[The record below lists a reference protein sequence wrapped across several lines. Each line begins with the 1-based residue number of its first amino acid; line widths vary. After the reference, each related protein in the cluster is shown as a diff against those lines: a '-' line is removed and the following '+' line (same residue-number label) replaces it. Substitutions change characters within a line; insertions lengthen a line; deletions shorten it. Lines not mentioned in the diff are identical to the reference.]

1 MAEDMLEGF
10 RGGDGYRCGF
20 VAVVGR
26 PNVGKSTLINHY
38 VGSKVSIVS
47 PRPQTTRH
55 RILGVATGDDAQL
68 VFIDTPGLHVG
79 QKKAINRMMNRAAL
93 SALGDADAVLWLVEA
108 GRWTAQDENVLR
120 RLEDCSVPVLV
131 AINKVDL
138 LPDKRELLPYIQ
150 QMGGRRELHAIV
162 PVSARTGD
170 QTDVL
175 RESLV
180 ALMPLSPA
188 MFPDAMLTD
197 RGDAFRFAEIVREK
211 LTLRLRQELPYGL
224 TVQTERIEREAERLV
239 VHCTI
244 FVERDSQK
252 GIVVGRG
259 GAQLRDVGSA
269 ARRDMAR
276 IAGVPV
282 HLELW
287 VKVRDNWADSEQ
299 ELQRLGYGE
308 D

>member
-1 MAEDMLEGF
+1 MPEGF
-10 RGGDGYRCGF
+10 RDSADYRCGF

-55 RILGVATGDDAQL
+55 RILGVATADDAQL
-68 VFIDTPGLHVG
+68 VFIDTPGLHLG

-93 SALGDADAVLWLVEA
+93 SALGDADAILWLVEA
-108 GRWTAQDENVLR
+108 GQWTASDENVLA
-120 RLEDCSVPVLV
+120 RLRDSTVPVLC

-138 LPDKRELLPYIQ
+138 MADKQQLLPFIES
-150 QMGGRRELHAIV
+150 MGKRRELRAIV
-162 PVSARTGD
+162 PVSARTGA

-175 RESLV
+175 RESLL

-188 MFPDAMLTD
+188 MFPDEMLTD
-197 RGDAFRFAEIVREK
+197 RGQGFRFAEIVREK

-224 TVQTERIEREAERLV
+224 TVQTERIERDGERLV

-252 GIVVGRG
+252 GIVVGKG
-259 GAQLRDVGSA
+259 GRQLRDVGSA
-269 ARRDMAR
+269 ARRDMIR
-276 IAGVPV
+276 VVDGPV

-299 ELQRLGYGE
+299 ELQRLGYGDE
-308 D
+308 

>member
-1 MAEDMLEGF
+1 MPEGF
-10 RGGDGYRCGF
+10 RDSADYRCGF

-55 RILGVATGDDAQL
+55 RILGVATADDAQL
-68 VFIDTPGLHVG
+68 VFIDTPGLHLG

-93 SALGDADAVLWLVEA
+93 SALGDADAILWLVEA
-108 GRWTAQDENVLR
+108 GQWTASDENVLA
-120 RLEDCSVPVLV
+120 RLKDSTVPVLC

-138 LPDKRELLPYIQ
+138 MADKQQLLPFIES
-150 QMGGRRELHAIV
+150 MGKRRQLHAIV
-162 PVSARTGD
+162 PVSARTGT
-170 QTDVL
+170 QTDEL
-175 RESLV
+175 RESLL

-188 MFPDAMLTD
+188 MFPDEMLTD
-197 RGDAFRFAEIVREK
+197 RGDGFRFAEIVREK

-224 TVQTERIEREAERLV
+224 TVQTERIERDGERLV

-252 GIVVGRG
+252 GIVVGKG
-259 GAQLRDVGSA
+259 GRQLRDVGTA
-269 ARRDMAR
+269 ARRDMIR
-276 IAGVPV
+276 VVDRPV

-299 ELQRLGYGE
+299 ELQRLGYG
-308 D
+308 DD

>member
-1 MAEDMLEGF
+1 MPEGF
-10 RGGDGYRCGF
+10 RNDADYRCGF

-55 RILGVATGDDAQL
+55 RILGVATADDAQL

-93 SALGDADAVLWLVEA
+93 SALGDADAILWLVEA
-108 GRWTAQDENVLR
+108 GQWTASDENVLA
-120 RLEDCSVPVLV
+120 RLKDCTVPVLC

-138 LPDKRELLPYIQ
+138 MADKQQLLPFIES
-150 QMGGRRELHAIV
+150 MGKRRELHAIV
-162 PVSARTGD
+162 PVSARTGA
-170 QTDVL
+170 QTGEL

-188 MFPDAMLTD
+188 MFPDEMLTD
-197 RGDAFRFAEIVREK
+197 RGEGFRFAEIVREK

-224 TVQTERIEREAERLV
+224 TVQTERIERDGERLV

-252 GIVVGRG
+252 GIVVGKG
-259 GAQLRDVGSA
+259 GHQLRDVGTA
-269 ARRDMAR
+269 ARRDMIR
-276 IAGVPV
+276 VVDRPV

-299 ELQRLGYGE
+299 ELQRLGYGDE
-308 D
+308 